1 MTANHLLLY
10 RLAELMLEH
19 EQHIL
24 PVDLLFDD
32 EQIGEFVKSI
42 QIDSPYQQM
51 LYEGVLTESVREEK
65 LYVSFTVE
73 GFFHYVLGQVIYNQ
87 TKGKSPETLKKIVEE
102 NKLNG
107 AKEGVEQCLIRDV
120 LLDDLSRLMWLIDE
134 GGGFLDICSVP
145 LASAFFIV
153 TKPLNKCE
161 GFNLEYSIK
170 INNILNKLLANQTDN
185 DIKVLVKT
193 INYLNKNQQHILV
206 SNIYIVIN
214 EIVKPNCLI
223 NASLFVKSI
232 EYIPKDLRYQ
242 KLKDVS
248 KSFKLEKDGKELSN
262 FYSDLSNQY
271 RSINNYEEALIFIE
285 KSWKILGNI
294 KGRNNRLRIK
304 YYSSLGL
311 IYLGLKNY
319 STSMEYFNKSLSL
332 SKRIDGE
339 NSISIATL
347 NNHIGIVCM
356 GNKNYDLAIKYFDKA
371 LNLISKI
378 FGSHNI
384 KSSRICLAYA
394 TALIAKKEFEKAIE
408 IYNTS
413 ISKEINAYGT
423 KTRFIAF
430 LYQTIGEIW
439 YIIKD
444 YDNTIIYYNQS
455 LAIYLENEKD
465 SKSEI
470 VELLN
475 KLGAIYLNKRKEFD
489 LAIEK
494 FEEALKINLNSHGK
508 FHSSIAECLCN
519 LGLSWKGNCNYEK
532 AIAFLNESIEITL
545 RNNEKTNK
553 KLTLEY
559 KTIAFCFCE
568 IKEYDKSIEF
578 YEKALKNDLEVS
590 GETHLITGK
599 TYKNLG
605 SVWNKKENYQN
616 AIEYYEKALK
626 IDLEIN
632 GENQLITGTTYKNLA
647 SVWNKKRNYHNA
659 IDCYEKFLK
668 IKLQT
673 HGEMDDELGYT
684 FNYIGNLYINLNE
697 YNEAIINF
705 QKGFKILHKG
715 GFPFKIAQCYEALI
729 KQEKALDYYIKSA
742 EIRKLNIGLKDKA
755 TQESIANAKR
765 LAKELNKESELP
777 EWMR

>member
-1 MTANHLLLY
+1 
-10 RLAELMLEH
+10 MLEH
-19 EQHIL
+19 EEHIL

-32 EQIGEFVKSI
+32 EQIGDFVKSI

-51 LYEGVLTESVREEK
+51 LYEGVLTESVRDEK
-65 LYVSFTVE
+65 LFVSFTVE
-73 GFFHYVLGQVIYNQ
+73 GYFHYVLGEVIYNKK
-87 TKGKSPETLKKIVEE
+87 KGKSPESLKQIVEE

-120 LLDDLSRLMWLIDE
+120 LVDDLSRLMWLIDE
-134 GGGFLDICSVP
+134 GGVLLDICSVP
-145 LASAFFIV
+145 LASTFFIA
-153 TKPLNKCE
+153 TKQLYKSE

-170 INNILNKLLANQTDN
+170 INNILNKLLANQTEN

-193 INYLNKNQQHILV
+193 INYLNRNQQHILV
-206 SNIYIVIN
+206 SNIYLVIN
-214 EIVKPNCLI
+214 EVVKPDCLI

-232 EYIPKDLRYQ
+232 EYIPKDLRHQ

-248 KSFKLEKDGKELSN
+248 KSFKLEKDCRELSN
-262 FYSDLSNQY
+262 LYFDLSNQY
-271 RSINNYEEALIFIE
+271 RSINNYEEALLFIE

-347 NNHIGIVCM
+347 NNHIGIVCL
-356 GNKNYDLAIKYFDKA
+356 GNKNYDLAIKYFDKV

-384 KSSRICLAYA
+384 KSSRIYLAYA

-413 ISKEINAYGT
+413 ITKEINAYGT

-489 LAIEK
+489 FAIEK
-494 FEEALKINLNSHGK
+494 FEEALKINLNFHGK
-508 FHSSIAECLCN
+508 FHSSTAEFLCN
-519 LGLSWKGNCNYEK
+519 LGLSWKAKCNYEK
-532 AIAFLNESIEITL
+532 AIACLNESIEITL

-553 KLTLEY
+553 NLISEY
-559 KTIAFCFCE
+559 KNIAFCFCE
-568 IKEYDKSIEF
+568 IKDYDRSIEF
-578 YEKALKNDLEVS
+578 YEKALKIDLEVS

-616 AIEYYEKALK
+616 AIEYYEKALE
-626 IDLEIN
+626 IDLVMN
-632 GENQLITGTTYKNLA
+632 GENHLNTGITYKNLA
-647 SVWNKKRNYHNA
+647 SVWNKKKNYHNA
-659 IDCYEKFLK
+659 IEYYEKYLN
-668 IKLQT
+668 IKLT
-673 HGEMDDELGYT
+673 TLGAANPEVATLY
-684 FNYIGNLYINLNE
+684 FEIGNMNKSLNKFVC
-697 YNEAIINF
+697 AIENY
-705 QKGFKILHKG
+705 QKGFVIDKKG
-715 GFPFKIAQCYEALI
+715 GFPYKIAQCYEALNQPI
-729 KQEKALDYYIKSA
+729 EALDYYIQSA
-742 EIRKLNIGLKDKA
+742 EIRKNHPKLGLDNEA
-755 TQESIANAKR
+755 TQESIVNAKR
-765 LAKELNKESELP
+765 LSKELNKETELP
-777 EWMR
+777 KWMN